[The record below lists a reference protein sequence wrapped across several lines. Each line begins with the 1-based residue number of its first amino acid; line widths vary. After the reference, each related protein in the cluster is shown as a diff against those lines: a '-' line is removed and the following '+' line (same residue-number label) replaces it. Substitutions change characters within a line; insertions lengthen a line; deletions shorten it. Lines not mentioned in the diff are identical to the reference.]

1 MKDVLV
7 ITGVGKGFGR
17 ALFEHFVSTFHVI
30 GITRSSLDCD
40 EIKKNQYGKN
50 NSFDLIVTDITN
62 YINLETLLK
71 PLLESKKSSIY
82 GIINNAGV
90 RFRKSL
96 VELTIDE
103 MKSVSEVNLFA
114 PIFISKM
121 LIPYFIDNGRGRII
135 NISSILSESA
145 LPDLSAYAVSKAG
158 LDGFTRSVT
167 AEYASHN
174 ITSNSILPGFCK
186 TSYFDK
192 FKENNDLYEMT
203 ITNTPAKRWGES
215 NELIGICSLLLSDD
229 GGYINGASIPVDG
242 GWTAC

>member
-17 ALFEHFVSTFHVI
+17 VLFEHFLNGFHVI
-30 GITRSSLDCD
+30 GITRSALDCQ
-40 EIKKNQYGKN
+40 EITNNQCGKQ
-50 NSFDLIVTDITN
+50 NSFDLIVSDVTN
-62 YINLETLLK
+62 YHDLEALLM
-71 PLLESKKSSIY
+71 PLLDSRRKSVY
-82 GIINNAGV
+82 GVINNAGV

-96 VELTIDE
+96 VDLTMDEL
-103 MKSVSEVNLFA
+103 KSVSEVNLFA
-114 PIFISKM
+114 PIFITKM

-135 NISSILSESA
+135 NISSILSQSA
-145 LPDLSAYAVSKAG
+145 LPDLSAYTVSKAG

-174 ITSNSILPGFCK
+174 ITANSILPGFCK
-186 TSYFDK
+186 TSYFDN
-192 FKENNDLYEMT
+192 FKQNSGLYDMT
-203 ITNTPAKRWGES
+203 IENTPAKRWGEA
-215 NELIGICSLLLSDD
+215 NELIGICSLLLSDN